1 MMKRISR
8 SSRFISLILSCA
20 LLLTG
25 CAGSSSSDSTKDTS
39 VNSVAATTT
48 HAETTQSE
56 QFESEKPTFEQLS
69 DPELP
74 GYIEDDI
81 TAEIE
86 SRLASDDYHIDNI
99 ASIYVSKEYIETLE
113 YNSKKNVFFGYTL
126 DELDEQFQGKRY
138 VFTLGDDGKTAVK
151 EFEKYDNA
159 YINMLKDVAIGAG
172 VILFCVS
179 VSVATSGTAVGLIFA
194 ASAKTGAT
202 MALSGGTIGGL
213 TSGIVTGIQTG
224 DIEQALKA
232 AGTAGAEGFKI
243 GAITGAITGGV
254 TKFQT
259 LKSGTSVK
267 HGVTGESSQIGRESE
282 EYAKKFYP
290 KSEEQVSFFKGEK
303 IPKGTRAPKGST
315 RPDIVI
321 ENPNGTIKAIEV
333 KNYDLSKNL
342 PNLKHELKRQVSER
356 VTNLPAGSTQEIAL
370 VTKHRNYSKEFLDKV
385 VEELQEHLIP
395 AYGGKIPIRTI

>member
-1 MMKRISR
+1 MPAINNYMMNKMKL
-8 SSRFISLILSCA
+8 F
-20 LLLTG
+20 LLLMLIPLAANG
-25 CAGSSSSDSTKDTS
+25 LDLRQITS
-39 VNSVAATTT
+39 G
-48 HAETTQSE
+48 
-56 QFESEKPTFEQLS
+56 QFIP
-69 DPELP
+69 
-74 GYIEDDI
+74 
-81 TAEIE
+81 
-86 SRLASDDYHIDNI
+86 DNI
-99 ASIYVSKEYIETLE
+99 RGVTPAADGES
-113 YNSKKNVFFGYTL
+113 YT
-126 DELDEQFQGKRY
+126 Q
-138 VFTLGDDGKTAVK
+138 LGDDGKTAVK

-172 VILFCVS
+172 VIIFCVS

-224 DIEQALKA
+224 DMEQALKA
-232 AGTAGAEGFKI
+232 AGTVGAEGFKI
-243 GAITGAITGGV
+243 GAIIGAITGGV

-267 HGVTGESSQIGRESE
+267 HGVTGESSQIGKESE
-282 EYAKKFYP
+282 EYAQKIYH
-290 KSEEQVSFFKGEK
+290 SEKTQVSYLNRKEV
-303 IPKGTRAPKGST
+303 PYGTKNAT

-321 ENPNGTIKAIEV
+321 QNPNGTIKAVEV

-370 VTKHRNYSKEFLDKV
+370 VTKHRKYSKEFLDKV